1 MAKLDMGI
9 LGGFSGRVGTVVG
22 YHRRGA
28 WFVRAYQPHIKD
40 RKSEAQLQQRSRF
53 KAMIQ
58 FASPATPVLRV
69 GLKRMAADWQIT
81 EGNAFLKLNH
91 RNFLNNLNNQNIQ
104 NNQKNPN
111 IQIDYP
117 SLQFSQGTLAVP
129 RGLQYAVDERG
140 VLSVRWAADGG
151 GLADDIHI
159 YIYSPAAGRGLTA
172 VAERGRRGVQLLL
185 PEEFSIG
192 ELHLWAFAASSQGN
206 VSATVY
212 GAAMAQPAAEV
223 SATPL
228 PTHPHTTA
236 PAPSEL
242 TAGRW
247 PFCSDFG

>member
-22 YHRRGA
+22 YNRRGA

-69 GLKRMAADWQIT
+69 GLKRLAADQQIT
-81 EGNAFLKLNH
+81 EGNAFLRLNH
-91 RNFLNNLNNQNIQ
+91 RNFLNNLK
-104 NNQKNPN
+104 NQKNQN

-129 RGLQYAVDERG
+129 KGLQYAVDESG

-159 YIYSPAAGRGLTA
+159 YIYSPVAGRGLTA

-185 PEEFSIG
+185 PEEFASG

-212 GAAMAQPAAEV
+212 GTAMAQPAAEDP
-223 SATPL
+223 STSHPTP
-228 PTHPHTTA
+228 THTTA
-236 PAPSEL
+236 PAPPESA
-242 TAGRW
+242 AGRW
-247 PFCSDFG
+247 AFCSDFG